1 MFPPN
6 LKVMHRIEHN
16 PGEICPSSRA
26 AFIPEDNSG
35 VLPNY
40 SLEKLPLWS
49 LNQSWYEIL
58 PFNVYHK
65 VCQKTAS
72 CVLCLGIEQCGHIL
86 NNFAQNSVAEC
97 LFVPLDGAL
106 YHEFDLGTIGFSICW
121 RVSHKSSSFGLH
133 VVHPKSMPLRFPRKV
148 NCPSSDTS
156 LTLTLPAVASSIK
169 RNQRCS
175 LAILKSNAQE
185 NMELIRLFVQ
195 NSASEQQAGTTERI
209 EANDLSASFPI
220 REPSANNPNDVRVT
234 FTSSLVS
241 ADSESVAAA
250 SQKMPNSRVSILT
263 TEKGRSDRQSLVSMC
278 GIDVPSEELE
288 NLIDV
293 PLEFAMAELFLRRA
307 VRSASLENKGDP
319 VVARMESR
327 KSETV
332 PEACEEKRSSVVPR
346 TTDKLR
352 PEQRVSLGKSTGMET
367 DGVLFKQKTPR
378 ASLCKVHFPQRPLF
392 IREQETTEEP
402 SIHLHDI
409 GSKITMSWATVD
421 STEITNGL
429 KMTNLPRQSSNSEIF
444 DQIFEG
450 TDNFTLPE
458 KVDKALQVSFSLL
471 KSSEDE
477 PRRDD
482 RRQSHLGAV
491 TSCSC
496 GCYGST
502 HGRGFRRS
510 SPNTVRTNSSRSVS
524 TAGLLRKLRQ
534 QAFERTRAK
543 SERLAFRST
552 NPLFAIPPKH
562 LFRR

>member
-1 MFPPN
+1 MCLAAYRLQAP
-6 LKVMHRIEHN
+6 LKWCTLSSASQPTKGSSVHSA
-16 PGEICPSSRA
+16 PSKRFGSMLVNNGKALYVFGGATHMRTTFNDLWVFDL
-26 AFIPEDNSG
+26 AFLQWKR
-35 VLPNY
+35 VL
-40 SLEKLPLWS
+40 
-49 LNQSWYEIL
+49 
-58 PFNVYHK
+58 
-65 VCQKTAS
+65 
-72 CVLCLGIEQCGHIL
+72 GD
-86 NNFAQNSVAEC
+86 EC

-209 EANDLSASFPI
+209 EANDLSESFPI

-332 PEACEEKRSSVVPR
+332 PEACEENRSSVVPR

-352 PEQRVSLGKSTGMET
+352 TEQRVSL
-367 DGVLFKQKTPR
+367 
-378 ASLCKVHFPQRPLF
+378 
-392 IREQETTEEP
+392 
-402 SIHLHDI
+402 
-409 GSKITMSWATVD
+409 D
-421 STEITNGL
+421 STTASRIH
-429 KMTNLPRQSSNSEIF
+429 K
-444 DQIFEG
+444 
-450 TDNFTLPE
+450 
-458 KVDKALQVSFSLL
+458 
-471 KSSEDE
+471 DE
-477 PRRDD
+477 TWPFCKL
-482 RRQSHLGAV
+482 S
-491 TSCSC
+491 
-496 GCYGST
+496 GST
-502 HGRGFRRS
+502 VYRR
-510 SPNTVRTNSSRSVS
+510 VR
-524 TAGLLRKLRQ
+524 K
-534 QAFERTRAK
+534 
-543 SERLAFRST
+543 
-552 NPLFAIPPKH
+552 
-562 LFRR
+562 